1 MPTATRTKAAK
12 TKHASKAAKKRSA
25 AGRATAR
32 KPKPSAKRAAA
43 PAKAAPSNAAA
54 PAERVGLDRARAF
67 WHRRQG
73 LATAL
78 GGPLEDVMA
87 ATGWGRTL
95 GGIDIYLE
103 LRARAP
109 GMTRADLDRAVAE
122 SRVQV
127 VPSVRGCIYLVPRA
141 HVPLAL
147 RVAEELSAARNA
159 RELALVGVR
168 PAELDTVGAAVTA
181 ALRGGPLSTDA
192 LRRALPDG
200 VVRSFGEKGK
210 KLGLSST
217 LPPALRVLELAGK
230 VERTL
235 EGGRLDTERYLWRAT
250 AQSPYDGARVPD
262 DPAARHAAL
271 AAIFFRQAGP
281 ATVGE
286 FCGWSGIGMRA
297 AAAAAARVPL
307 VRVAVDGWT
316 DDALVFEDDLP
327 ALRAAAP
334 GAASVSFL
342 AFEDGYLSWRGGP
355 ALLVDPRHHGR
366 PVAVWGQ
373 TSGKRAATL
382 GEARHLAGR
391 SLLVGELLAGQ
402 WEYDP
407 DARAIVWATFDPLP
421 AARRAAV
428 EAAAAEAG
436 RFIRDDLG
444 HARSFSLDTDDE
456 VRARAAAI
464 RRA

>member
-1 MPTATRTKAAK
+1 MPTAKRTSAKKPRTTRKAKPAAKPARKTGAPARTTRT
-12 TKHASKAAKKRSA
+12 
-25 AGRATAR
+25 ATA
-32 KPKPSAKRAAA
+32 S
-43 PAKAAPSNAAA
+43 AA

-73 LATAL
+73 LAAAL

-122 SRVQV
+122 SRLQV

-147 RVAEELSAARNA
+147 RTAWELSASRTA

-168 PAELDTVGAAVTA
+168 PAELDAVGAAVTA

-217 LPPALRVLELAGK
+217 LPPALRVLEFAGK

-235 EGGRLDTERYLWRAT
+235 DGGRLDTERYLWRAT
-250 AQSPYDGARVPD
+250 ARSPYDGARVPD
-262 DPAARHAAL
+262 DAAARHAAL

-281 ATVGE
+281 ATVAE
-286 FCGWSGIGMRA
+286 LCGWSGIGMRA
-297 AAAAAARVPL
+297 AAAAAARLPL
-307 VRVAVDGWT
+307 ARVAVDGWT
-316 DDALVFEDDLP
+316 PDALVFEDDLP
-327 ALRAAAP
+327 ALRAAVP

-342 AFEDGYLSWRGGP
+342 AFEDGYLAWRGGP

-373 TSGKRAATL
+373 TSGKRGATL

-391 SLLVGELLAGQ
+391 SLLVGEHLAGL

-407 DARAIVWATFDPLP
+407 DAGAIVWATFDPLP
-421 AARRAAV
+421 GARRAAV
-428 EAAAAEAG
+428 EAAADDAG